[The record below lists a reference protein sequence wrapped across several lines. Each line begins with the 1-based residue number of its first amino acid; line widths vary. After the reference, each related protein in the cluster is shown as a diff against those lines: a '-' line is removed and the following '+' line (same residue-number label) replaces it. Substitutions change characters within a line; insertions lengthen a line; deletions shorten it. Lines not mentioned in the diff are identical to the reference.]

1 MASVPSPS
9 DRILSSS
16 TSLEVAD
23 VLHKLSL
30 DNQNKSLQ
38 VPDTR
43 KKTPAVQYS
52 PVESG
57 TSAIGLNG
65 PYERSTTSFH
75 QDFMDPS
82 MVYNPSGYPSSTYY
96 YGAYDGSMNDWERFS
111 TPDGAERVSGIY
123 GEYHGYTY
131 APYGAYSPT
140 ASSMRHDGQLYGPQQ
155 YQYPTSYFQPST
167 QTSGSYMP
175 NQINASLP
183 IVAEKVQ
190 SQAETANGSMPS
202 VGNFT
207 ANRSN
212 LSKPL
217 RHYNL
222 NSTIKYTDSYG
233 WGRLPSASSGISSAV
248 SHGYNFSTGMNHNHL
263 VDLQPPRGT
272 SGLGA
277 AGFTNQVYPNHR
289 IYSQYASSRSRFAP
303 NHYYHRTNS
312 HGWLAVDNKYRSK
325 GHGSSLYGNS
335 NESMDG
341 FNELNRGPRAK
352 GLNDLKDA
360 EPITLPVKGQSLLL
374 KGNDKSDLPL
384 SPDRQLY
391 NKDDF
396 PETYADA
403 KFFIIKS
410 YSEDDVHKSIKYGV
424 WASTPNGNKKLNAA
438 YKESQE
444 KSGGC
449 PVFLL
454 FSVNASGQ
462 FVGLAEMVGP
472 VDFDNS
478 VEYWQQDKWSG
489 CFPVKWHIV
498 KDVPN
503 SLLRHITLENNENKP
518 VTNSRDIQEVR
529 LDQGIQIIKIFKGH
543 SSKTC
548 ILDDFEFYEGRQ
560 KTMVEK
566 KAKQRKL
573 QVANVEITESASTE
587 DIDKNG
593 HMGKLRENKLVP
605 ATSNSEAAECEM
617 IKTNGEHKL
626 L

>member
-16 TSLEVAD
+16 SSLEVAD

-30 DNQNKSLQ
+30 DSQNKSLQ

-57 TSAIGLNG
+57 TSANGLNR
-65 PYERSTTSFH
+65 PYERSTTPFH

-82 MVYNPSGYPSSTYY
+82 MLYSPGGYPSSTYY
-96 YGAYDGSMNDWERFS
+96 YGAYDGSMNDWERYS
-111 TPDGAERVSGIY
+111 TPDGAEKVPGVY
-123 GEYHGYTY
+123 GEYHGYGY

-140 ASSMRHDGQLYGPQQ
+140 ASSMGHDGQLYGPQQ
-155 YQYPTSYFQPST
+155 YHYPTSYFQPST
-167 QTSGSYMP
+167 PTSGSYTP
-175 NQINASLP
+175 NQTNASLP
-183 IVAEKVQ
+183 IVAEK
-190 SQAETANGSMPS
+190 
-202 VGNFT
+202 
-207 ANRSN
+207 
-212 LSKPL
+212 
-217 RHYNL
+217 
-222 NSTIKYTDSYG
+222 NSTMKYNDSYG
-233 WGRLPSASSGISSAV
+233 WGGLPSASSGISSAV
-248 SHGYNFSTGMNHNHL
+248 SHGYNFSTGRNQNHL
-263 VDLQPPRGT
+263 LGLQHPRGT
-272 SGLGA
+272 SGLGT

-289 IYSQYASSRSRFAP
+289 IYGQYASSGGRFSP
-303 NHYYHRTNS
+303 NSYYPRTNS

-325 GHGSSLYGNS
+325 GRGSSLYGNS
-335 NESMDG
+335 NGSMDG

-360 EPITLPVKGQSLLL
+360 EPITLAVKGQSLPL
-374 KGNDKSDLPL
+374 KGNDKDNLPL
-384 SPDRQLY
+384 SPDRQQY
-391 NKDDF
+391 NKEDF

-424 WASTPNGNKKLNAA
+424 WASTPNGNKKLDAA

-472 VDFDNS
+472 VDFDKS
-478 VEYWQQDKWSG
+478 VAYWQQDKWSG

-518 VTNSRDIQEVR
+518 VTNSRDTQEVG

-566 KAKQRKL
+566 KAKQRQL
-573 QVANVEITESASTE
+573 QVANVEISESASTE
-587 DIDKNG
+587 DVDKIG
-593 HMGKLRENKLVP
+593 HAGKLRANELVP
-605 ATSNSEAAECEM
+605 ATSDSNAAEATACEM
-617 IKTNGEHKL
+617 IKTNGELKL
-626 L
+626 LEENGSVATAEDSSVFKACGERK

>member
-1 MASVPSPS
+1 MASVPSAS
-9 DRILSSS
+9 DSILSSS

-30 DNQNKSLQ
+30 DRQNKSLQ
-38 VPDTR
+38 VPDSR
-43 KKTPAVQYS
+43 KKTTAVQYS

-57 TSAIGLNG
+57 TSAIGLNR

-82 MVYNPSGYPSSTYY
+82 MIYNPSGYPSSTYY
-96 YGAYDGSMNDWERFS
+96 YGAYDGSVNDWDRFS
-111 TPDGAERVSGIY
+111 TPDGAEQVSGVY

-140 ASSMRHDGQLYGPQQ
+140 ASSMGHDGQLYGPQQ

-167 QTSGSYMP
+167 QTSGSYAP
-175 NQINASLP
+175 NQINASVP
-183 IVAEKVQ
+183 SVAEVQ
-190 SQAETANGSMPS
+190 SQAETANGNMPS

-207 ANRSN
+207 AYRSN

-217 RHYNL
+217 RPYDQ
-222 NSTIKYTDSYG
+222 NSTMNCNDSYG
-233 WGRLPSASSGISSAV
+233 WGGLPSASSGISSAV
-248 SHGYNFSTGMNHNHL
+248 SHGYNFSTGRNHNQL
-263 VDLQPPRGT
+263 GLQPPGGT

-277 AGFTNQVYPNHR
+277 TGFPNQVYANHK
-289 IYSQYASSRSRFAP
+289 IYGQYASSGGRFAP
-303 NHYYHRTNS
+303 NRYYPRTNS
-312 HGWLAVDNKYRSK
+312 HGWLAVDNKYSSK
-325 GHGSSLYGNS
+325 GRGSSLYGNS

-360 EPITLPVKGQSLLL
+360 EPITLPVKGLSLPL
-374 KGNDKSDLPL
+374 KGNDKNNLPL
-384 SPDRQLY
+384 SPDRQQY
-391 NKDDF
+391 NKEDF
-396 PETYADA
+396 PEKYADA

-424 WASTPNGNKKLNAA
+424 WASTPNGNKKLDAA

-444 KSGGC
+444 KSAGC
-449 PVFLL
+449 PLFLL
-454 FSVNASGQ
+454 YSVNASGQ

-478 VEYWQQDKWSG
+478 LEYWQQDKWSG

-518 VTNSRDIQEVR
+518 VTNSRDIQEVGI
-529 LDQGIQIIKIFKGH
+529 DQGIQIIKIFKGH

-573 QVANVEITESASTE
+573 KVANVEIRESPSTE
-587 DIDKNG
+587 DVDKNG
-593 HMGKLRENKLVP
+593 HVGKLRENKIVP
-605 ATSNSEAAECEM
+605 ATLNSEAAACE
-617 IKTNGEHKL
+617 IITINGEHKVL
-626 L
+626 